1 MPAVRLMDSQ
11 MYAASTEGGVD
22 RLFLRFNTS
31 M

>member
-11 MYAASTEGGVD
+11 MYAASTENKMD
-22 RLFLRFNTS
+22 RLFLRFTTS